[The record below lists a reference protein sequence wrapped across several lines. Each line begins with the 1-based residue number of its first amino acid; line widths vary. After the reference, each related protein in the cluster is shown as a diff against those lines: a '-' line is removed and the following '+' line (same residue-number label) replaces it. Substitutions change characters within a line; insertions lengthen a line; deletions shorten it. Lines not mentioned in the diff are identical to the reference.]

1 MKIQK
6 ISTDNI
12 FLLYRNSFRNSKFT
26 KSVYHKPTFSGVYT
40 DLERLLASDY
50 KFGAVYGLAHRC
62 FRSSSVLTIMEDLK
76 QLKRS
81 CNLQRSIKNMSR
93 WSSTLQIKDFIFKGL
108 TFGIVFKFHCGLSN
122 ECYYDKFKR
131 HANVRIN
138 KHNSILP
145 FTKKKTKP
153 WILVRDDLRICN
165 HLVYFDGY
173 STLICEN
180 ITFLLCLQVTKKNLQ
195 NFINPYPD
203 SVWAGSYL
211 FYWKYGKSFFNSAL
225 FIMKLYFWDNQ

>member
-6 ISTDNI
+6 ISTYNI

-145 FTKKKTKP
+145 FTKKKTKS
-153 WILVRDDLRICN
+153 N
-165 HLVYFDGY
+165 G
-173 STLICEN
+173 
-180 ITFLLCLQVTKKNLQ
+180 FL
-195 NFINPYPD
+195 
-203 SVWAGSYL
+203 
-211 FYWKYGKSFFNSAL
+211 
-225 FIMKLYFWDNQ
+225 